1 MEVIL
6 IRHGDPDYA
15 NDTLTERGHAE
26 ARALAAALRDEPLD
40 AIYVSPLGRALRTME
55 YTAQAK
61 GMSWTVL
68 EWLRELNGDFDN
80 GRWCWNVPG
89 AEILSIP
96 AAGHPEHWHTHVPY
110 GALMLP
116 QYREVGRRFDE
127 LLAGY
132 GYVREGLRY
141 RVVAGGRKV
150 AGAVGLSDRPQTTAG
165 ITIALFCHGGLIL
178 TLLGYLLH
186 WPPPLV
192 YAHLSYDPT
201 GVTRLVWLEY
211 DGYAVPR
218 ARTIN
223 DLSHLVCRGRDSE
236 SGEGRC
242 ASHVR
247 RE

>member
-1 MEVIL
+1 MEVML

-26 ARALAAALRDEPLD
+26 ARALAAALRDEYLD
-40 AIYVSPLGRALRTME
+40 AIYVSPMGRALRTME
-55 YTAQAK
+55 YTARAK
-61 GMSWTVL
+61 GLSWTVL
-68 EWLRELNGDFDN
+68 DWLRELNGDFGN

-89 AEILSIP
+89 AELLTAP
-96 AAGHPEHWHTHVPY
+96 AVGHPDHWHAHVPY
-110 GALMLP
+110 GELMLP
-116 QYREVGRRFDE
+116 QYREVGTRFDE

-141 RVVAGGRKV
+141 RVLASGRKV
-150 AGAVGLSDRPQTTAG
+150 ASNVGLSDRPQTMAG

-186 WPPPLV
+186 WPLPLV
-192 YAHLSYDPT
+192 YSHLSYDPT

-223 DLSHLVCRGRDSE
+223 DLTHLARLRPDSKTE
-236 SGEGRC
+236 EGL
-242 ASHVR
+242 
-247 RE
+247 